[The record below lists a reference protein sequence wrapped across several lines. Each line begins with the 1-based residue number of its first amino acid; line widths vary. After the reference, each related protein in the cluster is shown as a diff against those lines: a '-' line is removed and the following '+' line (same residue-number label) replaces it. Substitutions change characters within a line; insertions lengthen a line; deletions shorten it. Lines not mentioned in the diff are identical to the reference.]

1 MSAILNVRTFPL
13 ELTVCEI
20 TLDEWRVNMRKWESI
35 PGDRFNVS
43 MQKVHSFDK
52 WIPS

>member
-20 TLDEWRVNMRKWESI
+20 ALDEWRVNMRKWESI
-35 PGDRFNVS
+35 LGDRVNVS
-43 MQKVHSFDK
+43 MKKVHFFDT
-52 WIPS
+52 WILS